1 MQVNYKNSTI
11 LLIFIIGLILLYRL
25 FLLFNLDYDLF
36 FDEAYYY
43 GWSQNLDFGYY
54 SKPPMLSL
62 LIFLT
67 TWLFGDS
74 VIAIKIGAMLVYPI
88 TSMVIYFISKELFDE
103 KVAFY
108 SALIFFTL
116 PSVWLSSMIIST
128 DVVLLLFWSLSLLFF
143 IKAIKYNQFWWW
155 FGAGVFSG
163 LGLLSKYNFIFF
175 LVSVLL
181 VFVLIPQYRKHL
193 KNRYFYMAIV
203 VAFLLFLPNLYW
215 NYNHDFISFVH
226 TKEISHIDRE
236 LFNFNY
242 FIEFFSAQ
250 FLLFGPILFF
260 YFLVIVFKYRDI
272 KKDNRYLT
280 LFLFSIIM
288 LGFITVLSFLSRAF
302 ANWAAPA
309 FVSATILVVAYLLE
323 YKKERLLIYSIVI
336 HSLIAI
342 IFFNYHSLVSLFG
355 VEITAKMDPFRRVSG
370 WSGISQKIEKI
381 HQNYPTTIVLT
392 NSRKETALF
401 TYYLKQKCYIYN
413 PKKITENQY
422 HMTQNMND
430 ELGRDFFFVT
440 NRGDISE
447 VSKYFEGFKKLNSIS
462 ERVDIDYNRSYDIFL
477 LKNFRGY

>member
-1 MQVNYKNSTI
+1 MPINYKNSTI
-11 LLIFIIGLILLYRL
+11 LLISIMVGIWLYRL
-25 FLLFNLDYDLF
+25 FLLFNLEYDLF

-88 TSMVIYFISKELFDE
+88 TSIVIYFISKELFNY

-128 DVVLLLFWSLSLLFF
+128 DVVLLLFWSLGLLFF
-143 IKAIKYNQFWWW
+143 IKAIKYNQFWQW

-163 LGLLSKYNFIFF
+163 LGLLSKYNFILF
-175 LVSVLL
+175 LVSAILVL
-181 VFVLIPQYRKHL
+181 VLIPSYRKHL

-203 VAFLLFLPNLYW
+203 IAFILFLPNLYW
-215 NYNHDFISFVH
+215 NYTHDFISFVH

-236 LFNFNY
+236 LFNFKY

-250 FLLFGPILFF
+250 FLLFGPILFYF
-260 YFLVIVFKYRDI
+260 FLVIIFQYKEI
-272 KKDNRYLT
+272 KKEKNYLI
-280 LFLFSIIM
+280 LFLFSIVM
-288 LGFITVLSFLSRAF
+288 LAFITFLSLLSRAF

-309 FVSATILVVAYLLE
+309 FVSATILVVAYLL
-323 YKKERLLIYSIVI
+323 KNRKERLLIYSIII

-342 IFFNYHSLVSLFG
+342 IFFNYHFLASFFGIEVS
-355 VEITAKMDPFRRVSG
+355 AKMDPFRRVSG
-370 WSGISQKIEKI
+370 WSEISQKINRVHED
-381 HQNYPTTIVLT
+381 YPKTIILT

-401 TYYLKQKCYIYN
+401 TYYLKQKCYLYN
-413 PKKITENQY
+413 PKKIIENQY
-422 HMTQNMND
+422 HMTQNMNN
-430 ELGRDFFFVT
+430 EIGRDFLFVS
-440 NRGDISE
+440 NRGDIDE
-447 VSKYFEGFKKLNSIS
+447 VSKDFEDFKKLNFITT
-462 ERVDIDYNRSYDIFL
+462 RVDMDYNRSYNIFL